1 MSSAKKN
8 INGFY
13 VFVYVFCNRF
23 EYLNEHKSDDKM
35 IWCWCW
41 FWLPLNWFQH
51 VVFAIFVDVLLLQ
64 AVWSLFIWKK
74 KSLFLLPAIEL
85 HENMRS
91 IHIEVFILFKIRFV
105 CWVLCRCEC
114 CRESCSAKYR
124 RNTIV
129 YVYFKGRAM
138 NMVFVITSAY
148 ANTKYLQIMAQQ
160 NRFETR
166 ERGKKTC
173 TYLVVFTICE
183 NSVASKMWHQRITH
197 FQIQRKNTVCI
208 RVYLCLHCISKS
220 RRSTHDCTRA
230 YALSRIHLYWCGS
243 AMYAL
248 CNHNWDCLCLHQ
260 Y

>member
-1 MSSAKKN
+1 MSFLLFLLMFFCCRRFGLFLFEKK
-8 INGFY
+8 
-13 VFVYVFCNRF
+13 
-23 EYLNEHKSDDKM
+23 E
-35 IWCWCW
+35 
-41 FWLPLNWFQH
+41 
-51 VVFAIFVDVLLLQ
+51 
-64 AVWSLFIWKK
+64 KK
-74 KSLFLLPAIEL
+74 KLSLFLLPAIEL

-91 IHIEVFILFKIRFV
+91 IHTEVFILFKIRFV

-166 ERGKKTC
+166 ERRKKTC

-197 FQIQRKNTVCI
+197 FQIQRRNTVCI
-208 RVYLCLHCISKS
+208 RVYLCLNCISKS
-220 RRSTHDCTRA
+220 RRSTHDCKRA
-230 YALSRIHLYWCGS
+230 YALSRIYLY
-243 AMYAL
+243 
-248 CNHNWDCLCLHQ
+248 
-260 Y
+260 